1 MEAFLIKIIPNVVSL
16 QDEMIKALF
25 DTIYMVSIAGVISTV
40 IGFFIGILLVTT
52 RKGGILENTLINNIV
67 GKIINTFRSIPFII
81 LLAAIMPV
89 TRFIAGTTIGTTGA
103 LVPLVFGATPFVAR
117 QIESVLLD
125 IDPGVVEAAEAM
137 GSSPFEIIYRVM
149 LPEALG
155 GIIYAITITTVSLIG
170 LSAMAGAIGGGGLG
184 DFAIR
189 YGYNAFK
196 NDVMIVTVIILL
208 ILVNLVQ
215 GFGEYLLKKLSH

>member
-1 MEAFLIKIIPNVVSL
+1 MEAFLTDVIPNVVSL
-16 QDEMIKALF
+16 QEEMIKALF
-25 DTIYMVSIAGVISTV
+25 DTIYMVSVSGVISTI

-52 RKGGILENTLINNIV
+52 RKNGILENALINNVI

-81 LLAAIMPV
+81 LLAAIMPI
-89 TRFIAGTTIGTTGA
+89 TRLIAGTTIGTTGA

-125 IDPGVVEAAEAM
+125 IDSGVIEAAQAM

-155 GIIYAITITTVSLIG
+155 GIIYAIIITTVSLIG

-189 YGYNAFK
+189 YGYNSFK
-196 NDVMIVTVIILL
+196 NDVMIVTVIMLL
-208 ILVNLVQ
+208 ILVNIVQ
-215 GFGEYLLKKLSH
+215 SVGELLLKKLSH

>member
-1 MEAFLIKIIPNVVSL
+1 MEAFLIKIIPNVVNL
-16 QDEMIKALF
+16 REEMIEALF
-25 DTIYMVSIAGVISTV
+25 DTIYMVSVAGVISTV

-81 LLAAIMPV
+81 LLAAIMPI
-89 TRFIAGTTIGTTGA
+89 TRFIAGTTIGTAGA

-125 IDPGVVEAAEAM
+125 INPGVIEAAQAM

-208 ILVNLVQ
+208 ILVNIVQ
-215 GFGEYLLKKLSH
+215 GVGEHLLKKLSH

>member
-1 MEAFLIKIIPNVVSL
+1 MEAFLIKAIPNVVNL
-16 QDEMIKALF
+16 QEEMIEAIF
-25 DTIYMVSIAGVISTV
+25 DTIYMVSVSGVISTV
-40 IGFFIGILLVTT
+40 IGFFIGILLVVT
-52 RKGGILENTLINNIV
+52 RKNGILENNLINNVI

-81 LLAAIMPV
+81 LLAAIMPI
-89 TRFIAGTTIGTTGA
+89 TRFIVGTSIGIKGA

-125 IDPGVVEAAEAM
+125 IDSGVIEAAQAM

-189 YGYNAFK
+189 YGYNSFK
-196 NDVMIVTVIILL
+196 NDVMVVTVVILILL
-208 ILVNLVQ
+208 VNVVQ
-215 GFGEYLLKKLSH
+215 GVGELLVKKLEH

>member
-1 MEAFLIKIIPNVVSL
+1 METLLTKIIPNVVSL
-16 QDEMIKALF
+16 QEEMIEALF
-25 DTIYMVSIAGVISTV
+25 DTIYMVSVSGVISTV

-52 RKGGILENTLINNIV
+52 RKNGILENTLINNVI

-81 LLAAIMPV
+81 LLAAINPI
-89 TRFIAGTTIGTTGA
+89 TRFITGTTIGTTGA

-125 IDPGVVEAAEAM
+125 IDPGVIEAAQAM

-189 YGYNAFK
+189 YGYNSFK
-196 NDVMIVTVIILL
+196 NDVMIATVIILL
-208 ILVNLVQ
+208 ILVNIVQ
-215 GFGEYLLKKLSH
+215 GFGELLLKKLSH